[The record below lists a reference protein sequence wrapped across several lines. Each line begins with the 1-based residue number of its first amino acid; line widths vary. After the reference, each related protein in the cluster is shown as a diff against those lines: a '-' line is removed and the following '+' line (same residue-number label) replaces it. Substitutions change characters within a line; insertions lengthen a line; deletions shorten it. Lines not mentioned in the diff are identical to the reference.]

1 MTFFN
6 KKEEVFDVQLTS
18 EGRRQLSMG
27 SLKPAYY
34 AFYDDDVLYDVA
46 WIDST
51 ETQNQS
57 QPRILD
63 NTAYPK
69 LNSRFKGIKE
79 EGTENYNKNNKK
91 NTENLGYNIYL
102 KESPYLTPLGSY
114 NSLTQFAPYFEV
126 SLLSENI
133 NSLTTG
139 SSQVVAGGIM
149 KIPQINFTSSYKYYI
164 NSKTNV
170 VYYREDPMLLE
181 ILERNTQFSDFD
193 DNFEI
198 EVYEITGS
206 QLTQPKLFIIEDRKP
221 KTPQEQMQYQLKI
234 QRIEKDLQNLVSD
247 SLEILLD
254 EETEPLFPPELITA
268 RKPNAKSKVVCD
280 DEK

>member
-6 KKEEVFDVQLTS
+6 KKEEVLDVQLTS

-27 SLKPAYY
+27 KLKPTYY

-46 WIDST
+46 WADSS
-51 ETQNQS
+51 EEQNDS

-69 LNSRFKGIKE
+69 LNSRFKGAKE
-79 EGTENYNKNNKK
+79 EGKDNYNKNNKK
-91 NTENLGYNIYL
+91 NTENLEYNIYL
-102 KESPYLTPLGSY
+102 KESPYLTPLGTY
-114 NSLTQFAPYFEV
+114 DSLKQAAPYFKV
-126 SLLSENI
+126 TLLTENV
-133 NSLTTG
+133 NNLSTADA
-139 SSQVVAGGIM
+139 QVIAGAAM
-149 KIPQINFTSSYKYYI
+149 KIPQINFTSSYKYYYI
-164 NSKTNV
+164 QDTDE

-181 ILERNTQFSDFD
+181 IIEKNTQFSDFD

-206 QLTQPKLFIIEDRKP
+206 SLSQPKLFLEENTSP
-221 KTPQEQMQYQLKI
+221 KTPQEQIEYQLKV
-234 QRIEKDLQNLVSD
+234 EKMEDDLQNLLGET
-247 SLEILLD
+247 LEVLLD
-254 EETEPLFPPELITA
+254 EQTEPLFPPELITK
-268 RKPNAKSKVVCD
+268 RKAKPKIICD